1 MNVLTLGSQAI
12 KAFKAVGVATML
24 VNPNMRGAML
34 LGRTPAQ
41 IREHYVVERELA
53 DRLRTAPRGE
63 RAALY
68 GAVYD
73 ELFRRVPH
81 HPQLLAQGARLA
93 ERRHQ
98 SVEHQWRLVRRFIA
112 RDGVFLEVG
121 AGDCALSIRV
131 AGLARTVYAIDVS
144 DELTRRVALPANVE
158 LRLTDGAAVPAPSG
172 AVDVAFSHQLME
184 HLHPEDALEQLRE
197 IQRTLRRGGVYL
209 CITPNRLSGP
219 HDVSGHFDEQATGL
233 HLREY
238 SARELGALFFEAGF
252 REVRFFAGARG
263 CYVRVPYALVALAEA
278 LLEPLPRRLRKMLG
292 TLAPMRALLGLRVAA
307 VK

>member
-1 MNVLTLGSQAI
+1 
-12 KAFKAVGVATML
+12 ML
-24 VNPNMRGAML
+24 AA
-34 LGRTPAQ
+34 RTSEQ

-73 ELFRRVPH
+73 ELFRRLPH
-81 HPQLLAQGARLA
+81 HPQLLAQGASLA
-93 ERRHQ
+93 ERRRK
-98 SVEHQWRLVRRFIA
+98 SVEHQWRFARRFIP
-112 RDGVFLEVG
+112 RDGVFLEIG
-121 AGDCALSIRV
+121 AGDCALSIRA
-131 AGLARTVYAIDVS
+131 AGIAQRVYAIDVS

-172 AVDVAFSHQLME
+172 AVHVAFSNQLME
-184 HLHPEDALEQLRE
+184 HLHPEDALEQLRD
-197 IQRTLRRGGVYL
+197 IQRTLVPGGVYL
-209 CITPNRLSGP
+209 CITPNRLTGP
-219 HDVSGHFDEQATGL
+219 HDISGHFDEQATGL

-238 SARELGALFFEAGF
+238 SARELRTLFREAGF

-263 CYVRVPYALVALAEA
+263 RYVRVPYALVALAEA
-278 LLEPLPRRLRKMLG
+278 ALEPLPRRARRAIG
-292 TLAPMRALLGLRVAA
+292 ALAPVRALLGVRVAG